1 MKKRDMA
8 DISAQVPRKAVLLVG
23 GKGTR
28 LRPLTND
35 IPKALLKVN
44 GKTVIEHIFDLFL
57 KHGIIEVILCVGHL
71 KEKIRDYVG
80 NGSSFGLNA
89 VYVEEKRPLG
99 TAGPLLLA
107 KQHLQDI
114 KSSFIVSNGD
124 ELKDIDISK
133 MHQLHRKENASAT
146 LALTKIEDPSH
157 YGVAK
162 MDGSRII
169 DFVEKPKREEAPSN
183 LINAGFY
190 IMEKNVL
197 DLIRPGFSMLE
208 KDVFPK
214 LAHSGKLYGFQ
225 FTDQWF
231 DIGSI
236 ERYETAK
243 KMWKEIKK

>member
-1 MKKRDMA
+1 MA

-28 LRPLTND
+28 LRPLTDD
-35 IPKALLKVN
+35 IPKALLNVN

-57 KHGIIEVILCVGHL
+57 KYGVSEVILCVGHL
-71 KEKIRDYVG
+71 KEKIMDYVG
-80 NGSSFGLNA
+80 DGSSFGLKV
-89 VYVEEKRPLG
+89 VYVKEEQPLG

-107 KQHLQDI
+107 KQHLRNVEN
-114 KSSFIVSNGD
+114 SFIVSNGD
-124 ELKDIDISK
+124 ELKDIDIAK
-133 MHQLHRKENASAT
+133 MYQLHKKENSSAT
-146 LALTKIEDPSH
+146 LALTKVDDPSH

-162 MDGSRII
+162 INYSRII

-190 IMEKNVL
+190 MIKPEVL
-197 DLIRPGFSMLE
+197 DLIEPGFSMLE

-214 LAHSGKLYGFQ
+214 LAHSGKLYGFP
-225 FTDQWF
+225 FTGQWF

-236 ERYETAK
+236 ERYEKAK
-243 KMWKEIKK
+243 KMWKGIKK

>member
-1 MKKRDMA
+1 MA
-8 DISAQVPRKAVLLVG
+8 DISAQVPEKAVLLVG

-35 IPKALLKVN
+35 IPKALLNVN
-44 GKTVIEHIFDLFL
+44 GKTVIENIFDLFL
-57 KHGIIEVILCVGHL
+57 KYEIKEIILCVGHL

-80 NGSSFGLNA
+80 DGSSFGLNV
-89 VYVEEKRPLG
+89 VYVEEEQPLG

-107 KQHLQDI
+107 KQHLQNL
-114 KSSFIVSNGD
+114 KSGFIVSNGD
-124 ELKDIDISK
+124 ELKDIDITK
-133 MHQLHRKENASAT
+133 MYQLHKKGNASAT
-146 LALTKIEDPSH
+146 LALTKVEDPSH

-190 IMEKNVL
+190 IMEKEVL
-197 DLIRPGFSMLE
+197 DLIHPGFSMLE
-208 KDVFPK
+208 RDVFPK
-214 LAHSGKLYGFQ
+214 LASSGKLYGFQ
-225 FTDQWF
+225 FTGQWF
-231 DIGSI
+231 DIGNI